1 MKYYVSQTH
10 VESINGKIT
19 GYETVLTKPDTEK
32 ATRGMVHRMK
42 VIGIP
47 NIYAAKYV
55 KKRYNKIVRAQNKRH
70 KAARQLTLGEV
81 AKIMSD
87 DFTFTGK
94 SAHSWP
100 TSLDK
105 SLTFT
110 P

>member
-10 VESINGKIT
+10 VESKNGKIT

-55 KKRYNKIVRAQNKRH
+55 KKRYNKLVRESNKRR

-81 AKIMSD
+81 AEIM
-87 DFTFTGK
+87 
-94 SAHSWP
+94 A
-100 TSLDK
+100 DK
-105 SLTFT
+105 S
-110 P
+110 